1 MLRASSDGI
10 ACPELTWLLK
20 GLCAAA
26 QPWLK
31 RVVDKLP
38 EDEQAAFK
46 EKSQGAIKL
55 LLGKIKELQLYGP
68 DVCAGLARVV
78 PVPGCAE

>member
-1 MLRASSDGI
+1 MKG
-10 ACPELTWLLK
+10 LLK

-46 EKSQGAIKL
+46 EKSQGAMKL

-68 DVCAGLARVV
+68 ASVLAMR
-78 PVPGCAE
+78 GCSSASLC

>member
-1 MLRASSDGI
+1 MPGVTGFAQGR
-10 ACPELTWLLK
+10 
-20 GLCAAA
+20 CAAA

-46 EKSQGAIKL
+46 EKSQGAMKF

-68 DVCAGLARVV
+68 ASVLALR
-78 PVPGCAE
+78 GCSRASLC

>member
-1 MLRASSDGI
+1 MCG
-10 ACPELTWLLK
+10 
-20 GLCAAA
+20 AA

-68 DVCAGLARVV
+68 ATPAGLARGAPV
-78 PVPGCAE
+78 PVCAG

>member
-1 MLRASSDGI
+1 MGRSCCGQ
-10 ACPELTWLLK
+10 

-31 RVVDKLP
+31 RVMDKLS
-38 EDEQAAFK
+38 EEEQAEFK
-46 EKSQGAIKL
+46 EKSQGAMKF

-68 DVCAGLARVV
+68 AIRVRQK
-78 PVPGCAE
+78 GNL

>member
-1 MLRASSDGI
+1 MKGLR
-10 ACPELTWLLK
+10 K
-20 GLCAAA
+20 GLCVAS

-55 LLGKIKELQLYGP
+55 LLGKIKELQLYG
-68 DVCAGLARVV
+68 LASVLALR
-78 PVPGCAE
+78 GCSSASLC